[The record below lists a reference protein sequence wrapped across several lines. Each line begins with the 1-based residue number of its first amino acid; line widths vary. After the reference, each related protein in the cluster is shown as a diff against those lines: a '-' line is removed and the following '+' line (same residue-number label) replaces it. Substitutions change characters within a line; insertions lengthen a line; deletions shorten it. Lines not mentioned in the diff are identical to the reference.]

1 MVRLLE
7 LQSGVSGGVG
17 EGRYTA
23 VIFVSPAVKNH
34 GIDSS
39 FLGSFSESAAYFAS
53 RFFITCS
60 CSTQISFCS

>member
-1 MVRLLE
+1 MVKLLE

-23 VIFVSPAVKNH
+23 VIFVSPAVENH

-39 FLGSFSESAAYFAS
+39 FLGSFSKSAAYFAS
-53 RFFITCS
+53 SLFIACS
-60 CSTQISFCS
+60 YSTQVSF